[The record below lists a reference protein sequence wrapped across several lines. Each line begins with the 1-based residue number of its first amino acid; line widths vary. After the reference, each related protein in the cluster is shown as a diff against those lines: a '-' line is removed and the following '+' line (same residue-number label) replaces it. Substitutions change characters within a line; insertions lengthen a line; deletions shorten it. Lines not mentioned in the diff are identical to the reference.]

1 MKNRKNSK
9 EGKTNYEKEEYFDFK
24 ENSIPL
30 FEENSDSQEE
40 IYDYKNILPC
50 YYNLLD
56 NYDILQYKDIQIP
69 RLSLNNELHF
79 NKYKKPFD
87 EYFKKISIDY
97 ILTSNFISIISKIA
111 KNELK
116 SKKKSEK
123 YNKASNKNE
132 KKQENISNEKKK
144 EENDKETEE
153 KNKLLKKGNK
163 CKKIF
168 ISETFDNNN
177 VLIRKKRGRVPK
189 KKNTRHKHSALD
201 DDNILRKIQVHFF
214 TFLVSFT
221 NDYIDAITSNLNN
234 TKNKLHFK
242 QIDYNIKK
250 TINHESIE
258 KMKLSNIGQILQ
270 SRASPKNK
278 TCEDNINK
286 IIYESLCKQ
295 FPDLKENYFNK
306 LFKEF
311 FIEYYYKKN
320 DNPLIINGY
329 KVYLSDK
336 TNTFN
341 KLLQKNINYSIK
353 FKKVAAYFYLDI
365 KKEEIKLKG
374 GIVCRKI
381 KPFFI
386 VD

>member
-97 ILTSNFISIISKIA
+97 ILTSNFISILSKIA

-132 KKQENISNEKKK
+132 KN
-144 EENDKETEE
+144 
-153 KNKLLKKGNK
+153 
-163 CKKIF
+163 KKIF
-168 ISETFDNNN
+168 QMK
-177 VLIRKKRGRVPK
+177 RKKKKMIKKLK
-189 KKNTRHKHSALD
+189 KK
-201 DDNILRKIQVHFF
+201 
-214 TFLVSFT
+214 
-221 NDYIDAITSNLNN
+221 
-234 TKNKLHFK
+234 
-242 QIDYNIKK
+242 
-250 TINHESIE
+250 
-258 KMKLSNIGQILQ
+258 
-270 SRASPKNK
+270 
-278 TCEDNINK
+278 
-286 IIYESLCKQ
+286 
-295 FPDLKENYFNK
+295 
-306 LFKEF
+306 
-311 FIEYYYKKN
+311 
-320 DNPLIINGY
+320 
-329 KVYLSDK
+329 
-336 TNTFN
+336 
-341 KLLQKNINYSIK
+341 INY
-353 FKKVAAYFYLDI
+353 
-365 KKEEIKLKG
+365 
-374 GIVCRKI
+374 
-381 KPFFI
+381 
-386 VD
+386 